1 MDALKQ
7 KPRIVLSHPRS
18 PQRAK
23 IALWGPRCHKNKNA
37 ARVGHPASMSA
48 LAGLL
53 LIAACLA
60 TAQTAH
66 ETPFSQGAQAV
77 LERNFPSSDLSY
89 LLLDASGNVLAER
102 WLAPAPISPGSLVKP
117 FLAIAY
123 GEQHGGRFPTVRCRG
138 TRDRCWLPRGHGNL
152 DLEEAITQSCNAY
165 FLELAAG
172 LDRKR
177 AAETFA
183 RYGLAGPGSDASAE
197 SLAGLG
203 SAWKETPLAWARAY
217 LQLLNEQQSPT
228 QSRVVKGMLG
238 SAERG
243 TARAVD
249 AALSRN
255 AALAKTG
262 TAACSHTPRG
272 AADGFTI
279 VLYPAAQP
287 RLLLLVRVH
296 GVTGAESAKV
306 AGAMLRS
313 LGGGER

>member
-1 MDALKQ
+1 
-7 KPRIVLSHPRS
+7 
-18 PQRAK
+18 
-23 IALWGPRCHKNKNA
+23 
-37 ARVGHPASMSA
+37 VGHPCRHILFENAFV
-48 LAGLL
+48 GLL
-53 LIAACLA
+53 LLITACLA
-60 TAQTAH
+60 TAQTAR
-66 ETPFSQGAQAV
+66 ETPFSQSAKAV
-77 LERNFPSSDLSY
+77 LERNFPSPNLSY

-102 WLAPAPISPGSLVKP
+102 WPAPAPISPGSLVKP

-123 GEQHGGRFPTVRCRG
+123 GEEHGDRFPTVRCLG
-138 TRDRCWLPRGHGNL
+138 TESRCWLPRGHGNL
-152 DLEEAITQSCNAY
+152 VLEEAITQSCNTY

-172 LDRKR
+172 VDRQR

-183 RYGLAGPGSDASAE
+183 RYGLAGPPITVSAE

-217 LQLLNEQQSPT
+217 LQLVNEQQSPT

-243 TARAVD
+243 TARTVD
-249 AALSRN
+249 AALGRN

-287 RLLLLVRVH
+287 RMLLLVRVH

-313 LGGGER
+313 LGDGER

>member
-1 MDALKQ
+1 M
-7 KPRIVLSHPRS
+7 
-18 PQRAK
+18 
-23 IALWGPRCHKNKNA
+23 
-37 ARVGHPASMSA
+37 
-48 LAGLL
+48 AGLLL

-60 TAQTAH
+60 MAQTAR
-66 ETPFSQGAQAV
+66 ETPFSQGAKAV
-77 LERNFPSSDLSY
+77 LERNFPSPNLSY

-102 WLAPAPISPGSLVKP
+102 WPAPAPISPGSLIKP

-123 GEQHGGRFPTVRCRG
+123 GEQHGGRFPTVRCLG

-152 DLEEAITQSCNAY
+152 GLEEAITQSCNAY
-165 FLELAAG
+165 FLQLAAG
-172 LDRKR
+172 LDHQR

-183 RYGLAGPGSDASAE
+183 RYGLAGPPITASAE

-217 LQLLNEQQSPT
+217 LQLVNEQQSPT

-243 TARAVD
+243 TARAID
-249 AALSRN
+249 AALGRN

-262 TAACSHTPRG
+262 TAVCSHTPRG
-272 AADGFTI
+272 AADGFTV

-287 RLLLLVRVH
+287 RMLLLARVH
-296 GVTGAESAKV
+296 GVTGAESAK
-306 AGAMLRS
+306 AASAMLRS
-313 LGGGER
+313 LGAGER

>member
-1 MDALKQ
+1 MGPLRT
-7 KPRIVLSHPRS
+7 KPF
-18 PQRAK
+18 QRA
-23 IALWGPRCHKNKNA
+23 
-37 ARVGHPASMSA
+37 A

-60 TAQTAH
+60 SAQTAR
-66 ETPFSQGAQAV
+66 ETPFSQGAKAV
-77 LERNFPSSDLSY
+77 LERNFPSPDLSY

-102 WLAPAPISPGSLVKP
+102 WPAPAPLSPGSLVKP

-123 GEQHGGRFPTVRCRG
+123 GEQHGGRFPTMRCRG
-138 TRDRCWLPRGHGNL
+138 TESRCWLPRGHGNL
-152 DLEEAITQSCNAY
+152 VLEEAITQSCNAY

-172 LDRKR
+172 LDRQR
-177 AAETFA
+177 ATETFA
-183 RYGLAGPGSDASAE
+183 RYGLAGPPITASAE

-217 LQLLNEQQSPT
+217 LQLVKEQQSPT

-249 AALSRN
+249 AALGRN

-262 TAACSHTPRG
+262 TAVCSHTPRV
-272 AADGFTI
+272 AADGFTV

-287 RLLLLVRVH
+287 RMLLLVRVH
-296 GVTGAESAKV
+296 GVTGAESAKI
-306 AGAMLRS
+306 AGAMLHS
-313 LGGGER
+313 LGGGEQ